1 MRIWKFISAKLPNN
15 KHLEVFISLNY
26 QKRKNKKQQKP
37 SRRKPRFA
45 AL

>member
-1 MRIWKFISAKLPNN
+1 M
-15 KHLEVFISLNY
+15 EVFISLNY
-26 QKRKNKKQQKP
+26 QKRKNKKRQKT